1 MTPTQQFI
9 VALITVLVPVIIP
22 IVIKSIF
29 EIKAQKIANLK
40 ALSEQYKDT
49 IAQLCLS
56 AESLFK
62 EGNGEL
68 KYEWV
73 LSKVAPIVHLP
84 EDQLKGLI
92 ELVLAQTKAS
102 LKEEWDKIG
111 VTKPSVVPPSGTN
124 PNP

>member
-1 MTPTQQFI
+1 MTSTQQFVI
-9 VALITVLVPVIIP
+9 ALISVLVPIIIP
-22 IVIKSIF
+22 TVIKIIF

-62 EGNGEL
+62 EGNGED
-68 KYEWV
+68 KYNWV
-73 LSKVAPIVHLP
+73 LSKIAPVVRLP
-84 EDQLKGLI
+84 EEQLKGLI

-102 LKEEWDKIG
+102 LKEEWDNLG
-111 VTKPSVVPPSGTN
+111 KPTP
-124 PNP
+124 

>member
-9 VALITVLVPVIIP
+9 IALITVLVPIIIP

-49 IAQLCLS
+49 IANLCTAS
-56 AESLFK
+56 ESLFK

-84 EDQLKGLI
+84 QDQLKGLI
-92 ELVLAQTKAS
+92 ELVLAQVKAS
-102 LKEEWDKIG
+102 LKEEWGRIG
-111 VTKPSVVPPSGTN
+111 TPKPN
-124 PNP
+124 EPNT

>member
-1 MTPTQQFI
+1 MTSTQEFI
-9 VALITVLVPVIIP
+9 IALITVLVPVIVP
-22 IVIKSIF
+22 TVIKLIF

-84 EDQLKGLI
+84 ESQLKGLI

-111 VTKPSVVPPSGTN
+111 AINPPVVPPSGTN